1 MQEME
6 KVLGHEEVIK
16 HLQNAA
22 AMDKVS
28 HSYIF
33 AGEKGSGKKLLAK
46 LFAMTLQCEKHGKE
60 PCLQCSS
67 CKKAM
72 NRNHPDII
80 YVTHEKPNSIGI
92 EDIREQLIGDVA
104 IKPYI
109 GPHKIYIVDEAEK
122 MTVQAQNALL
132 KTMNRNHPD
141 IIYVTHEKPNSIGI
155 EDIREQLIG
164 DVAIKPYIGPHKI
177 YIVDEA
183 EKMTVQAQ
191 NALLKTIEEPPAYA
205 VILLLVN
212 NGGSLLP
219 TISSRCVTL
228 NFKPVR
234 DEVIR
239 QYLMEELHV
248 PDYQAEISVA
258 FAQGNVGKA
267 KQIATAED
275 FSQMMESAL
284 RILKKSKDMEV
295 YEMVDAIKTLS
306 EEKHTIYEYLDL
318 FLVWFRDVLMFKA
331 THEID
336 GLVFRQ
342 EYKDIKSR
350 ADKSSYEGLE
360 NIIKAIENAKVRLQA
375 NVNFEL
381 TMELL
386 FLTIRE
392 N

>member
-1 MQEME
+1 MQEIE

-80 YVTHEKPNSIGI
+80 YVSHEKPNSIGI
-92 EDIREQLIGDVA
+92 EDIREQLIADVD
-104 IKPYI
+104 IKPYT
-109 GPHKIYIVDEAEK
+109 GPYKVYIVDEAEK
-122 MTVQAQNALL
+122 L
-132 KTMNRNHPD
+132 
-141 IIYVTHEKPNSIGI
+141 
-155 EDIREQLIG
+155 
-164 DVAIKPYIGPHKI
+164 
-177 YIVDEA
+177 
-183 EKMTVQAQ
+183 TVQAQ

-205 VILLLVN
+205 VIMLLVN
-212 NGGSLLP
+212 NGATLLP
-219 TISSRCVTL
+219 TIASRCVTL

-234 DEVIR
+234 DEVIKK
-239 QYLMEELHV
+239 YLMEELHV
-248 PDYQAEISVA
+248 PDYQAEVSVA
-258 FAQGNVGKA
+258 FAQGNVGRA

-275 FSQMMESAL
+275 FAEMMEAAF
-284 RILKKSKDMEV
+284 RILKKGKDMEV
-295 YEMVDAIKTLS
+295 YEMVDAIKLLS
-306 EEKHTIYEYLDL
+306 GQKHTVYEYLDL

-331 THEID
+331 TNQID

-342 EYKDIKSR
+342 EYNDIKSR
-350 ADKSSYEGLE
+350 ADVSSYEGLE
-360 NIIKAIENAKVRLQA
+360 TIIKAIETAKQRLQA
-375 NVNFEL
+375 NVNFDL

>member
-1 MQEME
+1 MQEVE
-6 KVLGHEEVIK
+6 RVLGHEEIIK

-46 LFAMTLQCEKHGKE
+46 VFAMTLQCERHGKE
-60 PCLQCSS
+60 PCLQCGS

-72 NRNHPDII
+72 SRNHPDII
-80 YVTHEKPNSIGI
+80 YISHEKPNSVGI
-92 EDIREQLIGDVA
+92 EDIREQLISDIS
-104 IKPYI
+104 IKPYA
-109 GPHKIYIVDEAEK
+109 GPYKIYILDEAEK
-122 MTVQAQNALL
+122 LTA
-132 KTMNRNHPD
+132 
-141 IIYVTHEKPNSIGI
+141 
-155 EDIREQLIG
+155 
-164 DVAIKPYIGPHKI
+164 
-177 YIVDEA
+177 
-183 EKMTVQAQ
+183 QAQ

-212 NGGSLLP
+212 DGGTLLP
-219 TISSRCVTL
+219 TISSRCMTL

-234 DEVIR
+234 DEVIKK
-239 QYLMEELHV
+239 YLMEELHV
-248 PDYQAEISVA
+248 PDYQAEVSVA

-275 FSQMMESAL
+275 FDNMMEAAF
-284 RILKKSKDMEV
+284 RILKRGKAMEV
-295 YEMVDAIKTLS
+295 YEMVDAIRELS
-306 EEKHTIYEYLDL
+306 EQKHTVYEYLDL

-331 THEID
+331 TSEID

-342 EYKDIKSR
+342 EYNDIKNR

-360 NIIKAIENAKVRLQA
+360 NIIKAIETAKARLQA
-375 NVNFEL
+375 NVNFDL

>member
-1 MQEME
+1 MQEVE

-16 HLQNAA
+16 HLKNAA

-46 LFAMTLQCEKHGKE
+46 LFAMTLQCEAHGDE

-80 YVTHEKPNSIGI
+80 YINHEKPNSIGI
-92 EDIREQLIGDVA
+92 EDIREKLISDVS
-104 IKPYI
+104 IKPYT
-109 GPHKIYIVDEAEK
+109 GPY
-122 MTVQAQNALL
+122 
-132 KTMNRNHPD
+132 
-141 IIYVTHEKPNSIGI
+141 
-155 EDIREQLIG
+155 
-164 DVAIKPYIGPHKI
+164 KI

-212 NGGSLLP
+212 NGSTLLP
-219 TISSRCVTL
+219 TIASRCVTL
-228 NFKPVR
+228 NLKPVR
-234 DEVIR
+234 DEVIKK
-239 QYLMEELHV
+239 YLMEELHV
-248 PDYQAEISVA
+248 PDYQAEVSVA

-267 KQIATAED
+267 KQIAAAED
-275 FSQMMESAL
+275 FTEMMDAAF
-284 RILKKSKDMEV
+284 RILKRGQDMEV
-295 YEMVDAIKTLS
+295 YEMVDAIKLLS
-306 EEKHTIYEYLDL
+306 EQKHTIYEYLDL
-318 FLVWFRDVLMFKA
+318 YLVWFRDVLMFKA
-331 THEID
+331 TRQID

-342 EYKDIKSR
+342 EYNDIKSR

-360 NIIKAIENAKVRLQA
+360 KIIQAIETAKARLQA
-375 NVNFEL
+375 NVNFDL

>member
-1 MQEME
+1 MQEV
-6 KVLGHEEVIK
+6 KNVLGHEEILK

-22 AMDKVS
+22 AMEQVS

-60 PCLQCSS
+60 PCLHCSS

-80 YVTHEKPNSIGI
+80 YISHEKPASIGI

-104 IKPYI
+104 IKPYT
-109 GPHKIYIVDEAEK
+109 GPY
-122 MTVQAQNALL
+122 
-132 KTMNRNHPD
+132 
-141 IIYVTHEKPNSIGI
+141 
-155 EDIREQLIG
+155 
-164 DVAIKPYIGPHKI
+164 KI

-205 VILLLVN
+205 VILLLVSN
-212 NGGSLLP
+212 EGALLP

-234 DEVIR
+234 DEVIKK
-239 QYLMEELHV
+239 YLMEELHV
-248 PDYQAEISVA
+248 PDYQAEVSVA

-275 FSQMMESAL
+275 FSDMMETAF
-284 RILKKSKDMEV
+284 RILKKGKDMEV
-295 YEMVDAIKTLS
+295 YEMVDAIKLLS
-306 EEKHTIYEYLDL
+306 EQKHTVYEYLDL

-331 THEID
+331 THEMD

-342 EYKDIKSR
+342 EYNAIKNR
-350 ADKSSYEGLE
+350 ADSSSYEGLE
-360 NIIKAIENAKVRLQA
+360 NIIKAIETAKARLQA
-375 NVNFEL
+375 NVNFDL

>member
-1 MQEME
+1 MQEVE
-6 KVLGHEEVIK
+6 RVLGHEEVIK

-33 AGEKGSGKKLLAK
+33 AGEKGSGKKLLSK
-46 LFAMTLQCEKHGKE
+46 VFAMTLQCEKHGKE

-80 YVTHEKPNSIGI
+80 YVSHEKPNSIGI
-92 EDIREQLIGDVA
+92 EDIREQLIADVS
-104 IKPYI
+104 IKPYT
-109 GPHKIYIVDEAEK
+109 GPYKIYIVDEAEK
-122 MTVQAQNALL
+122 L
-132 KTMNRNHPD
+132 
-141 IIYVTHEKPNSIGI
+141 
-155 EDIREQLIG
+155 
-164 DVAIKPYIGPHKI
+164 
-177 YIVDEA
+177 
-183 EKMTVQAQ
+183 TVQAQ

-212 NGGSLLP
+212 NAGSLLP

-234 DEVIR
+234 DEVIKK
-239 QYLMEELHV
+239 YLMEELHV
-248 PDYQAEISVA
+248 PDYQAEVSVA

-275 FSQMMESAL
+275 FSDMMDAVF
-284 RILKKSKDMEV
+284 RILKKGKDMEV
-295 YEMVDAIKTLS
+295 YEMVDVIKALS
-306 EEKHTIYEYLDL
+306 EQKHTVYEYLDL

-336 GLVFRQ
+336 GLIFRQ
-342 EYKDIKSR
+342 EYNDIRSR
-350 ADKSSYEGLE
+350 ANRSSYEGLE
-360 NIIKAIENAKVRLQA
+360 TIIKAIETAKARLQA
-375 NVNFEL
+375 NVNFDL

>member
-1 MQEME
+1 MQEIE

-80 YVTHEKPNSIGI
+80 YVSHEKPNSIGI
-92 EDIREQLIGDVA
+92 EDIREQLIADVD
-104 IKPYI
+104 IKPYT
-109 GPHKIYIVDEAEK
+109 GPYKVYIVDEAEK
-122 MTVQAQNALL
+122 L
-132 KTMNRNHPD
+132 
-141 IIYVTHEKPNSIGI
+141 
-155 EDIREQLIG
+155 
-164 DVAIKPYIGPHKI
+164 
-177 YIVDEA
+177 
-183 EKMTVQAQ
+183 TVQAQ
-191 NALLKTIEEPPAYA
+191 NALLKTIEEPPVYA
-205 VILLLVN
+205 VIMLLVN
-212 NGGSLLP
+212 NGATLLP
-219 TISSRCVTL
+219 TIASRCVTL

-234 DEVIR
+234 DEVIKK
-239 QYLMEELHV
+239 YLMEELHV
-248 PDYQAEISVA
+248 PDYQAEVSVD
-258 FAQGNVGKA
+258 FAQGNVGRA

-275 FSQMMESAL
+275 FAEMMEAAF
-284 RILKKSKDMEV
+284 RILKKGKDMEV
-295 YEMVDAIKTLS
+295 YEMVDAIKLLS
-306 EEKHTIYEYLDL
+306 EQKHTVYEYLDL

-331 THEID
+331 TNQID

-342 EYKDIKSR
+342 EYNDIKSR
-350 ADKSSYEGLE
+350 ADVSSYEGLE
-360 NIIKAIENAKVRLQA
+360 TIIKAIETAKQRLQA
-375 NVNFEL
+375 NVNFDL

>member
-1 MQEME
+1 MQEVD
-6 KVLGHEEVIK
+6 KVLGHEEVLR

-22 AMDKVS
+22 AQNQIS

-46 LFAMTLQCEKHGKE
+46 LFAMTLQCEEHGKE
-60 PCLQCSS
+60 PCMHCSA

-80 YVTHEKPNSIGI
+80 YVEHMKPSSIGI
-92 EDIREQLIGDVA
+92 EDIREQLIADVQ
-104 IKPYI
+104 IKPYT
-109 GPHKIYIVDEAEK
+109 GPY
-122 MTVQAQNALL
+122 
-132 KTMNRNHPD
+132 
-141 IIYVTHEKPNSIGI
+141 
-155 EDIREQLIG
+155 
-164 DVAIKPYIGPHKI
+164 KI

-205 VILLLVN
+205 VILLLAN
-212 NGGSLLP
+212 NNTGLLP
-219 TISSRCVTL
+219 TIKSRCVTL

-234 DEVIR
+234 DDVIR
-239 QYLMEELHV
+239 KYLMEDLHV
-248 PDYQAEISVA
+248 PDYQAEVSVA

-275 FSQMMESAL
+275 FTEMMEAAF
-284 RILKKSKDMEV
+284 RILKQGSNMEV
-295 YEMVDAIKTLS
+295 YEMVDAVKNLS

-318 FLVWFRDVLMFKA
+318 FLVWFRDVLLFKA
-331 THEID
+331 TKEMDH
-336 GLVFRQ
+336 LVFRQ
-342 EYKDIKSR
+342 EYNYIRER
-350 ADKSSYEGLE
+350 AKRSSYEGLE
-360 NIIKAIENAKVRLQA
+360 TIIRAIETAKARLQA
-375 NVNFEL
+375 NVNFDL

>member
-1 MQEME
+1 MQEIE

-22 AMDKVS
+22 ARDQVS

-46 LFAMTLQCEKHGKE
+46 IFAMTLQCEQHGKE

-72 NRNHPDII
+72 NKNHPDII
-80 YVTHEKPNSIGI
+80 YISHEKPNSIGI
-92 EDIREQLIGDVA
+92 EDIREQLIADVA
-104 IKPYI
+104 IKPYT
-109 GPHKIYIVDEAEK
+109 GPY
-122 MTVQAQNALL
+122 
-132 KTMNRNHPD
+132 
-141 IIYVTHEKPNSIGI
+141 
-155 EDIREQLIG
+155 
-164 DVAIKPYIGPHKI
+164 KI

-212 NGGSLLP
+212 NTSTLLQ
-219 TISSRCVTL
+219 TISSRCITL

-234 DEVIR
+234 DEVIKR
-239 QYLMEELHV
+239 YLMDELHV
-248 PDYQAEISVA
+248 PDYQAEVSVA

-267 KQIATAED
+267 KQIAMAED
-275 FSQMMESAL
+275 FSDMMQAAFH
-284 RILKKSKDMEV
+284 ILKKGNSMEV
-295 YEMVDAIKTLS
+295 YEMVDAVRMLA
-306 EEKHTIYEYLDL
+306 EEKHTVYEYLDL
-318 FLVWFRDVLMFKA
+318 FLVWFRDVLLFKA
-331 THEID
+331 THEMD
-336 GLVFRQ
+336 GLVFKE
-342 EYKDIKSR
+342 EYHAIKNR
-350 ADKSSYEGLE
+350 ANKSSYEGLE
-360 NIIKAIENAKVRLQA
+360 NIIKAIETAKARLQA
-375 NVNFEL
+375 NVNFDL

>member
-1 MQEME
+1 MQEIE

-22 AMDKVS
+22 AMDIVS

-80 YVTHEKPNSIGI
+80 YVSHEKPNSIGI
-92 EDIREQLIGDVA
+92 EDIREQLIADVD
-104 IKPYI
+104 IKPYT
-109 GPHKIYIVDEAEK
+109 GPYKVYIVDEAEK
-122 MTVQAQNALL
+122 L
-132 KTMNRNHPD
+132 
-141 IIYVTHEKPNSIGI
+141 
-155 EDIREQLIG
+155 
-164 DVAIKPYIGPHKI
+164 
-177 YIVDEA
+177 
-183 EKMTVQAQ
+183 TVQAQ
-191 NALLKTIEEPPAYA
+191 NALLKTIEEPPVYA
-205 VILLLVN
+205 VIMLLVN
-212 NGGSLLP
+212 NGATLLP
-219 TISSRCVTL
+219 TIASRCVTL

-234 DEVIR
+234 DEVIKK
-239 QYLMEELHV
+239 YLMEELHV
-248 PDYQAEISVA
+248 PDYQAEVSVA
-258 FAQGNVGKA
+258 FAQGNVGRA

-275 FSQMMESAL
+275 FAEMMEAAF
-284 RILKKSKDMEV
+284 RILKKGKDMEV
-295 YEMVDAIKTLS
+295 YEMVDAIKLLS
-306 EEKHTIYEYLDL
+306 EQKHTVYEYLDL

-331 THEID
+331 TNQID

-342 EYKDIKSR
+342 EYNDIKSR
-350 ADKSSYEGLE
+350 ADVSSYEGLE
-360 NIIKAIENAKVRLQA
+360 TIIKAIETAKQRLQA
-375 NVNFEL
+375 NVNFDL

>member
-1 MQEME
+1 MQEIE

-80 YVTHEKPNSIGI
+80 YVSHEKPNSIGI
-92 EDIREQLIGDVA
+92 EDIREQLIADVD
-104 IKPYI
+104 IKPYT
-109 GPHKIYIVDEAEK
+109 GPYKVYIVDEAEK
-122 MTVQAQNALL
+122 L
-132 KTMNRNHPD
+132 
-141 IIYVTHEKPNSIGI
+141 
-155 EDIREQLIG
+155 
-164 DVAIKPYIGPHKI
+164 
-177 YIVDEA
+177 
-183 EKMTVQAQ
+183 TVQAQ
-191 NALLKTIEEPPAYA
+191 NALLKTIEEPPVYA
-205 VILLLVN
+205 VIMLLVN
-212 NGGSLLP
+212 NGATLLP
-219 TISSRCVTL
+219 TIASRCVTL

-234 DEVIR
+234 DEVIKK
-239 QYLMEELHV
+239 YLMEELHV
-248 PDYQAEISVA
+248 PDYQAEVSVA
-258 FAQGNVGKA
+258 FAQGNVGRA

-275 FSQMMESAL
+275 FAEMMEAAF
-284 RILKKSKDMEV
+284 RILKKGKDMEV
-295 YEMVDAIKTLS
+295 YEMVDAIKLLS
-306 EEKHTIYEYLDL
+306 EQKHTVYEYLDL

-331 THEID
+331 TNQID

-342 EYKDIKSR
+342 EYNDIKSR
-350 ADKSSYEGLE
+350 ADVSSYEGLE
-360 NIIKAIENAKVRLQA
+360 IIIKAIETAKQRLQA
-375 NVNFEL
+375 NVNFDL

>member
-1 MQEME
+1 MTALRSLEDTGIEVSAMQEIE

-22 AMDKVS
+22 ARDAVS

-46 LFAMTLQCEKHGKE
+46 VFAMTLQCEHHGKE

-92 EDIREQLIGDVA
+92 EDIREQLISDVA
-104 IKPYI
+104 IKPYT
-109 GPHKIYIVDEAEK
+109 GPFKIYIVDEAEK
-122 MTVQAQNALL
+122 L
-132 KTMNRNHPD
+132 
-141 IIYVTHEKPNSIGI
+141 
-155 EDIREQLIG
+155 
-164 DVAIKPYIGPHKI
+164 
-177 YIVDEA
+177 
-183 EKMTVQAQ
+183 TVQAQ
-191 NALLKTIEEPPAYA
+191 NALLKTIEEPPSYA

-219 TISSRCVTL
+219 TIASRCVTL

-234 DEVIR
+234 DDVIKK
-239 QYLMEELHV
+239 YLMEELHV
-248 PDYQAEISVA
+248 PDYQAEVSVA

-275 FSQMMESAL
+275 FSEMMQAAF
-284 RILKKSKDMEV
+284 RILKKGKDMEV
-295 YEMVDAIKTLS
+295 YEMVDAIKALS
-306 EEKHTIYEYLDL
+306 EQKHTVYEYLDL
-318 FLVWFRDVLMFKA
+318 FLVWFRDVLLFKA
-331 THEID
+331 TREID

-342 EYKDIKSR
+342 EYNDIKNR
-350 ADKSSYEGLE
+350 ADTSSYEGLE
-360 NIIKAIENAKVRLQA
+360 TIIKAIETAKARLQA
-375 NVNFEL
+375 NVNFDL

>member
-1 MQEME
+1 MQEVE
-6 KVLGHEEVIK
+6 KVLGHEEVLR

-22 AMDKVS
+22 AQNQIS

-46 LFAMTLQCEKHGKE
+46 LFAMTLQCEEHGKE
-60 PCLQCSS
+60 PCMHCSA

-72 NRNHPDII
+72 NRSHPDII
-80 YVTHEKPNSIGI
+80 YVEHMKPSSIGI
-92 EDIREQLIGDVA
+92 EDIREQLIADVQ
-104 IKPYI
+104 IKPYT
-109 GPHKIYIVDEAEK
+109 GPY
-122 MTVQAQNALL
+122 
-132 KTMNRNHPD
+132 
-141 IIYVTHEKPNSIGI
+141 
-155 EDIREQLIG
+155 
-164 DVAIKPYIGPHKI
+164 KI

-205 VILLLVN
+205 VILLLAN
-212 NGGSLLP
+212 NNTGLLP
-219 TISSRCVTL
+219 TIKSRCVTL

-234 DEVIR
+234 DDVIR
-239 QYLMEELHV
+239 KYLMEDLHV
-248 PDYQAEISVA
+248 PDYQAEVSVA

-275 FSQMMESAL
+275 FTEMMEAAF
-284 RILKKSKDMEV
+284 RILKQGSNMEV
-295 YEMVDAIKTLS
+295 YEMVDAVKNLS

-318 FLVWFRDVLMFKA
+318 FLVWFRDVLLFKA
-331 THEID
+331 TKEMDH
-336 GLVFRQ
+336 LVFRQ
-342 EYKDIKSR
+342 EYNYIRER
-350 ADKSSYEGLE
+350 AKRSSYEGLE
-360 NIIKAIENAKVRLQA
+360 TIIRAIETAKARLQA
-375 NVNFEL
+375 NVNFDL

>member
-1 MQEME
+1 MQEVE
-6 KVLGHEEVIK
+6 KVLGHEEVVK
-16 HLQNAA
+16 HLKNAA

-46 LFAMTLQCEKHGKE
+46 LFAMTLQCEKHGDE

-80 YVTHEKPNSIGI
+80 YISHEKPNSIGI
-92 EDIREQLIGDVA
+92 EDIREQLISDVS
-104 IKPYI
+104 IKPYT
-109 GPHKIYIVDEAEK
+109 GPY
-122 MTVQAQNALL
+122 
-132 KTMNRNHPD
+132 
-141 IIYVTHEKPNSIGI
+141 
-155 EDIREQLIG
+155 
-164 DVAIKPYIGPHKI
+164 KI

-212 NGGSLLP
+212 NGSTLLP
-219 TISSRCVTL
+219 TIASRCVTL

-234 DEVIR
+234 DEVIKKS
-239 QYLMEELHV
+239 LMEELHV
-248 PDYQAEISVA
+248 PDYQAEVSVA

-275 FSQMMESAL
+275 FTEMMDAAF
-284 RILKKSKDMEV
+284 RILKRGQDMEV
-295 YEMVDAIKTLS
+295 YEMVDAIKLLS
-306 EEKHTIYEYLDL
+306 EQKHTIYEYLDL
-318 FLVWFRDVLMFKA
+318 YLVWFRDVLMFKA
-331 THEID
+331 TRQID

-342 EYKDIKSR
+342 EYNDIKSR
-350 ADKSSYEGLE
+350 ADRSSYEGLE
-360 NIIKAIENAKVRLQA
+360 KIIRAIETAKARLQA
-375 NVNFEL
+375 NVNFDL

>member
-1 MQEME
+1 MQEVE
-6 KVLGHEEVIK
+6 KVLGHEEVVK
-16 HLQNAA
+16 HLKNAA

-46 LFAMTLQCEKHGKE
+46 LFAMTLQCEKHGDE

-80 YVTHEKPNSIGI
+80 YISHEKPNSIGI
-92 EDIREQLIGDVA
+92 EDIREQLISDVS
-104 IKPYI
+104 IKPYT
-109 GPHKIYIVDEAEK
+109 GPYKIYIVDEAEK
-122 MTVQAQNALL
+122 MT
-132 KTMNRNHPD
+132 
-141 IIYVTHEKPNSIGI
+141 I
-155 EDIREQLIG
+155 
-164 DVAIKPYIGPHKI
+164 
-177 YIVDEA
+177 
-183 EKMTVQAQ
+183 QAQ

-205 VILLLVN
+205 VILLLAN
-212 NGGSLLP
+212 NNTGLLP
-219 TISSRCVTL
+219 TITSRCVTL

-239 QYLMEELHV
+239 KYLMEELHV
-248 PDYQAEISVA
+248 PDYQADVSVA

-275 FSQMMESAL
+275 FTEMMDAAF
-284 RILKKSKDMEV
+284 RILRRGSDMEV
-295 YEMVDAIKTLS
+295 YEMVDALKNLS
-306 EEKHTIYEYLDL
+306 EQKHTIYEYLDL
-318 FLVWFRDVLMFKA
+318 FLVWFRDVLLFKA
-331 THEID
+331 TKEMD
-336 GLVFRQ
+336 SLVFKD
-342 EYKDIKSR
+342 EYNFIKER

-360 NIIKAIENAKVRLQA
+360 NIIKAIETAKARLQA
-375 NVNFEL
+375 NVNFDL